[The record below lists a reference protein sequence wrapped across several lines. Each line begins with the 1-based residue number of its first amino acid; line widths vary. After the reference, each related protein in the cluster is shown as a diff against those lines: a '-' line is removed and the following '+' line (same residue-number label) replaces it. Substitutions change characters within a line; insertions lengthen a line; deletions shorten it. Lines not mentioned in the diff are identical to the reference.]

1 MAPVDTERLRRM
13 PSSMAGHGC
22 PFRSPTSA
30 AAAAASMR
38 AIWFGPLDEP
48 SPNR

>member
-1 MAPVDTERLRRM
+1 MAPIDTERLRRM
-13 PSSMAGHGC
+13 PSSMAAHVY
-22 PFRSPTSA
+22 PLRSPTSA

-38 AIWFGPLDEP
+38 AIWFGPPDDA